1 MIPIRKAFH
10 IDMKTK
16 ISRYIECGKII
27 NTHGCHGDVKVEP
40 WTDTPRDLIDLG
52 RVFLGE
58 GEPKRE
64 LKILR
69 GSVMQG
75 RFLMLSLEG
84 VDSMEAADALRNTV
98 LYAAREDFHLAEGQ
112 YFISDAIGL
121 PVLDAREGREGRVL
135 GVVEDILPNAASDI
149 YSVKTPDGGEVL
161 VPALPVFI
169 KDVIPGE
176 CVRMT
181 PIDGMFE
188 NSDDGED
195 KENG

>member
-1 MIPIRKAFH
+1 
-10 IDMKTK
+10 MKK
-16 ISRYIECGKII
+16 SISRYIECGKII

-52 RVFLGE
+52 RVFMGE
-58 GEPKRE
+58 GDGKRE
-64 LKILR
+64 VKILR

-75 RFLMLSLEG
+75 RFLMLSLDG
-84 VDSMEAADALRNTV
+84 VDSMEAADALRGTV

-121 PVLDAREGREGRVL
+121 PVVDAREGREGTVL

-149 YSVKTPDGGEVL
+149 YSVKTPDGAEVL
-161 VPALPVFI
+161 VPAIPVFI

-176 CVRMT
+176 CVRMM

-188 NSDDGED
+188 NADPAGDAATD

>member
-1 MIPIRKAFH
+1 
-10 IDMKTK
+10 MKTQV
-16 ISRYIECGKII
+16 SRFIECGKVI

-58 GEPKRE
+58 GEQKRE
-64 LKILR
+64 VKILR

-75 RFLMLSLEG
+75 RFLMLSLDG
-84 VDSMEAADALRNTV
+84 VEDMNAADALRNTV

-121 PVLDAREGREGRVL
+121 PVLDTREGREGKVL

-149 YSVKTPDGGEVL
+149 YTVKTPDGDEVL
-161 VPALPVFI
+161 VPAIPVFI
-169 KDVIPGE
+169 KEVVPGE
-176 CVRMT
+176 CVRMA

-188 NSDDGED
+188 NSDDAG